1 MRWNFF
7 NTKIGLALGGGAAK
21 GIAHIGILKAI
32 SEQETPISYLA
43 GTSVGAIVAS
53 YYAFGKSIE
62 DLESLATKLNYKDS
76 ISLTIPKKGFFSTK
90 SIREMVIRDLGDV
103 NIEDAKIP
111 LAICT
116 TDIATGEQ
124 VVFYR
129 GKLADAICA
138 SVCVPGAFIPQVID
152 GRTLVDGGITENVP
166 VSPLEDMGAGIIVA
180 VDLNGVQ
187 EYQEPD
193 DTFAII
199 SNAMDIAIDL
209 RTREQIEDADVIIS
223 LDLSKYNRMDNSK
236 CIDELIDEGYRS
248 MLEAFSSV
256 SWYRHASYLEF
267 IKKLIIEFI
276 PLKIPKAI
284 TRLYKEKLSRIS
296 IK

>member
-1 MRWNFF
+1 MRWNFL

-21 GIAHIGILKAI
+21 GIAHIGVLKAFE
-32 SEQETPISYLA
+32 EQNIPISYIS

-53 YYAFGKSIE
+53 YYAFGKNYN
-62 DLESLATKLNYKDS
+62 DFLSLAKKLNYKDS

-90 SIREMVIRDLGDV
+90 SIREMLIKDLGDV

-116 TDIATGEQ
+116 TDISTGEQ
-124 VVFYR
+124 VVFYK
-129 GKLADAICA
+129 GNLADAVCA
-138 SVCVPGAFIPQVID
+138 SVCVPGAFVPQVIN

-187 EYQEPD
+187 KYQEPD

-209 RTREQIEDADVIIS
+209 RTREQIEDADVILS
-223 LDLSKYNRMDNSK
+223 LDLSKYNRLDNSK
-236 CIDELIDEGYRS
+236 CIQELINEGYEPMTRN
-248 MLEAFSSV
+248 LSSLT
-256 SWYRHASYLEF
+256 WYRRASYLEF
-267 IKKLIIEFI
+267 IKKLIIETVPF
-276 PLKIPKAI
+276 KVPKVI
-284 TRLYKEKLSRIS
+284 SNLYKEKLTKIS